1 MPGQTG
7 SEWHGLATAVSETFV
22 ARPVRTRAY
31 IHGVAY
37 ASQKRIDRRPP
48 STGSISIP
56 AKTAARI
63 DWHKIR
69 WPCYGCQK
77 GTQFRLPSFT
87 IEPHYTEPSII
98 KTILN
103 HEVIYWIEKIREF
116 ERLQLPFLKSVI
128 DFDIVIEIGYA
139 EEQQG
144 QPLTLKQLFLLNIS
158 SRTTV
163 RRKLARLIEQGI
175 VIRRKHA
182 NDHRASLL
190 IISPS
195 TVKLLSKYGGTLT
208 SISTVHF
215 K

>member
-1 MPGQTG
+1 MKLFTG
-7 SEWHGLATAVSETFV
+7 L
-22 ARPVRTRAY
+22 
-31 IHGVAY
+31 
-37 ASQKRIDRRPP
+37 K
-48 STGSISIP
+48 
-56 AKTAARI
+56 
-63 DWHKIR
+63 
-69 WPCYGCQK
+69 
-77 GTQFRLPSFT
+77 
-87 IEPHYTEPSII
+87 
-98 KTILN
+98 
-103 HEVIYWIEKIREF
+103 KIREF
-116 ERLQLPFLKSVI
+116 ERRQLPFLKSVV

>member
-1 MPGQTG
+1 MKLFA
-7 SEWHGLATAVSETFV
+7 GL
-22 ARPVRTRAY
+22 
-31 IHGVAY
+31 
-37 ASQKRIDRRPP
+37 K
-48 STGSISIP
+48 
-56 AKTAARI
+56 
-63 DWHKIR
+63 
-69 WPCYGCQK
+69 
-77 GTQFRLPSFT
+77 
-87 IEPHYTEPSII
+87 
-98 KTILN
+98 
-103 HEVIYWIEKIREF
+103 KIREF
-116 ERLQLPFLKSVI
+116 ERQQLPFLKSVV

-163 RRKLARLIEQGI
+163 RRKLARLIGQGI

-190 IISPS
+190 IISPA
-195 TVKLLSKYGGTLT
+195 TIKLLSKYGGTLT